1 MPKTLDSFPIEII
14 YNILSYNRHFIIK
27 NGKLV
32 TINRLNMSKYNLD
45 ISPRV
50 YLKTFPLQ
58 YSIHG
63 FYIRFKNT
71 RLRLYYRETDEIEII
86 FESMTKDG
94 QNYYIEW
101 HSCYIE

>member
-1 MPKTLDSFPIEII
+1 MLDFFPIEII

-27 NGKLV
+27 NGKLI

-58 YSIHG
+58 DSVHG

-86 FESMTKDG
+86 FETMTKHG
-94 QNYYIEW
+94 ENYYIEW
-101 HSCYIE
+101 HSYYIE

>member
-1 MPKTLDSFPIEII
+1 MTKSLDLPIEII

-32 TINRLNMSKYNLD
+32 TINRLDMSKYNLD

-58 YSIHG
+58 NSTYG
-63 FYIRFKNT
+63 FYIRFNNR

-86 FESMTKDG
+86 FESMTKQDD
-94 QNYYIEW
+94 NYYIEW
-101 HSCYIE
+101 HSYYIE